1 VSRLGTE
8 TIINEWGHSNGGT
21 RIHTLDDFT
30 SSAVATGAVAA
41 FFFGGLSY
49 DVTFGVRKRFIC
61 EDSWDARSSRAF
73 PGVHDRGIL
82 LLFSLLLLL

>member
-1 VSRLGTE
+1 
-8 TIINEWGHSNGGT
+8 
-21 RIHTLDDFT
+21 LDDFT

-73 PGVHDRGIL
+73 PGCMIVGFFFSS
-82 LLFSLLLLL
+82 LFFCFFDTPV